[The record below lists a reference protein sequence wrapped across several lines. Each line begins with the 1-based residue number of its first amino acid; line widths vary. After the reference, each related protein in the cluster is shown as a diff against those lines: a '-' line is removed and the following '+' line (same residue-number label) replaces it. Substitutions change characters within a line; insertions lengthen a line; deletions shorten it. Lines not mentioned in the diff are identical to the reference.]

1 MVVDSGV
8 LEGGGCWVMYTIENN
23 LLHLNLGC
31 HPNRDFATTIGT
43 IKSRLGWRIFL
54 MVFIKN

>member
-23 LLHLNLGC
+23 LLHLHLGL
-31 HPNRDFATTIGT
+31 PPQSG
-43 IKSRLGWRIFL
+43 FL
-54 MVFIKN
+54 PPQSGQQNPDWGGGFF